1 MYLLCVRDAYI
12 EKIKMENYAMKELR
26 KKLSKNIKL
35 EYLYTAING
44 LNMVNFVWV
53 LYLSYRGM
61 NLAQIGI
68 LEGIYHGA
76 SMLFEILTGAIADL
90 FGRKSSMIAG
100 RLCIAISCIM
110 MLFASKFW
118 MFAIVFVIQAWGNN
132 FNSGSEE
139 ALVFDSVKLLGE
151 ENKYL
156 RINGRIQVLIEAAQA
171 IATVLGG
178 ILAEYSYMYCYIT
191 CFVIAVF
198 SITPILFMT
207 EPPIEKQE
215 NHNIRVHVLFIN
227 HFKESIELLFGDV
240 RILRLSIFYSGIFTL
255 GSILY
260 FYGQP
265 YLYDIGF
272 NRMEIGCILMCA
284 GIAAALGAFFSDALY
299 RRTGDKIVPFYASV
313 LCGCIIAFGYVN
325 GVAAIGVFMVFEF
338 LSSVLYP
345 IQSNTMNTL
354 IPSDKRA
361 TLISVNSMCCSIMMV
376 VVFPMIGKLID
387 LLGMRKVLTV
397 VGTLC
402 LLGIIMY
409 LKNGAYN
416 KNKSTTY
423 L

>member
-1 MYLLCVRDAYI
+1 
-12 EKIKMENYAMKELR
+12 MKELR

-53 LYLSYRGM
+53 LYLSYQGM

-76 SMLFEILTGAIADL
+76 SMLFEIPTGAIADL
-90 FGRKSSMIAG
+90 FGRKNSMIAG

-110 MLFASKFW
+110 MLFTSKFW
-118 MFAIVFVIQAWGNN
+118 MFVIVFVIQAWGNN
-132 FNSGSEE
+132 FNSES
-139 ALVFDSVKLLGE
+139 
-151 ENKYL
+151 
-156 RINGRIQVLIEAAQA
+156 EAAQA

-178 ILAEYSYMYCYIT
+178 ILAEYSYMHCYIT

-198 SITPILFMT
+198 SIVPILFMT
-207 EPPIEKQE
+207 EPPIEKRE
-215 NHNIRVHVLFIN
+215 NHNIRVRVLFIN
-227 HFKESIELLFGDV
+227 HFKESIELLLGDV
-240 RILRLSIFYSGIFTL
+240 RILRLSIFYSGIFTM

-272 NRMEIGCILMCA
+272 NRMEIGCI
-284 GIAAALGAFFSDALY
+284 
-299 RRTGDKIVPFYASV
+299 IV
-313 LCGCIIAFGYVN
+313 FGYVN

-387 LLGMRKVLTV
+387 LLGMRKVLTT
-397 VGTLC
+397 VGVLYLPGIVIYWKKELC
-402 LLGIIMY
+402 
-409 LKNGAYN
+409 
-416 KNKSTTY
+416 NKSENTTY

>member
-1 MYLLCVRDAYI
+1 
-12 EKIKMENYAMKELR
+12 MKELR
-26 KKLSKNIKL
+26 KKLSKNLKL
-35 EYLYTAING
+35 EYLYTVING

-76 SMLFEILTGAIADL
+76 SMLFEIPTGAIADL
-90 FGRKSSMIAG
+90 FGRKNSMIAG

-110 MLFASKFW
+110 MLFASKFC

-139 ALVFDSVKLLGE
+139 ALVYDSMKLLGE

-178 ILAEYSYMYCYIT
+178 IFAEYSYVYCYIT
-191 CFVIAVF
+191 CFAIAVF
-198 SITPILFMT
+198 SIVPILFMT

-215 NHNIRVHVLFIN
+215 NHNILVRVLFMN
-227 HFKESIELLFGDV
+227 HFKESIELLLGDV
-240 RILRLSIFYSGIFTL
+240 RILRLSIFYSGIFTM

-272 NRMEIGCILMCA
+272 NRVKIGFVLMCA
-284 GIAAALGAFFSDALY
+284 GIAAALGAFLVMRY
-299 RRTGDKIVPFYASV
+299 TEEPETRLLR
-313 LCGCIIAFGYVN
+313 
-325 GVAAIGVFMVFEF
+325 FM
-338 LSSVLYP
+338 
-345 IQSNTMNTL
+345 
-354 IPSDKRA
+354 
-361 TLISVNSMCCSIMMV
+361 
-376 VVFPMIGKLID
+376 
-387 LLGMRKVLTV
+387 
-397 VGTLC
+397 
-402 LLGIIMY
+402 
-409 LKNGAYN
+409 
-416 KNKSTTY
+416 
-423 L
+423 

>member
-1 MYLLCVRDAYI
+1 MYLLRVRDVYI

-53 LYLSYRGM
+53 LYLSYQGM

-76 SMLFEILTGAIADL
+76 SMLFEIPTGAIADL
-90 FGRKSSMIAG
+90 FGRKSSMIVG

-139 ALVFDSVKLLGE
+139 ALVYDSVKLLGE

-156 RINGRIQVLIEAAQA
+156 RINGRIQVLIEAAQV

-198 SITPILFMT
+198 SIVPILFMT

-215 NHNIRVHVLFIN
+215 NHNILVRVLFIK
-227 HFKESIELLFGDV
+227 HFKESIELLLGDE
-240 RILRLSIFYSGIFTL
+240 RILRLCIFYSGIFTM

-260 FYGQP
+260 FHGQP

-272 NRMEIGCILMCA
+272 NRMEIGCI
-284 GIAAALGAFFSDALY
+284 
-299 RRTGDKIVPFYASV
+299 
-313 LCGCIIAFGYVN
+313 IAFGYVN
-325 GVAAIGVFMVFEF
+325 GVAVIGVFMVFEF

-354 IPSDKRA
+354 IPSDKWA

-387 LLGMRKVLTV
+387 LLGMRKVLTA
-397 VGTLC
+397 VGVLY
-402 LLGIIMY
+402 LLGIVIY
-409 LKNGAYN
+409 LKKG
-416 KNKSTTY
+416 S
-423 L
+423 LF